1 MCGRYY
7 LIKRIYEV
15 LKDMEMDVASSLQ
28 VIGDCRPHQML
39 PDIIQE
45 EMCIRDRYHYIRDT
59 VLPNLGFK
67 YRLDHV
73 RGKQLQKYIFQKHM
87 LDTLKRCV

>member
-28 VIGDCRPHQML
+28 VTGDCRPHQML
-39 PDIIQE
+39 PVIIQE
-45 EMCIRDRYHYIRDT
+45 GNHCQIKMMQWGYTI
-59 VLPNLGFK
+59 N
-67 YRLDHV
+67 
-73 RGKQLQKYIFQKHM
+73 
-87 LDTLKRCV
+87 